1 MQYETLIVERI
12 GNIGKITINRP
23 DKLNAMN
30 RKVREELDQAFAEF
44 AQDSNVA
51 VVVVT
56 GAGEK
61 AFVAGADINEFKD
74 KKASQ
79 MYEDFRPDKVF
90 YELARFQ
97 KPVIAM
103 INGYALGGGCELA
116 MTCDIR
122 IASEKAKLG
131 QPEIKLGII
140 PGWGGTQRL
149 PRLIGEG
156 RAMWMILSGEMIDAK
171 TALEWGLVDFVVK
184 PEELDEFTMNLA
196 NKIAKMSPLTL
207 KIAKEAV
214 KAAANLSLKEGLEL
228 ESRLFALTFS
238 TEDKEEGVAAFLE
251 KRKPEFKGR

>member
-1 MQYETLIVERI
+1 MQYESLIVEKI
-12 GNIGKITINRP
+12 GKVGKITINRP

-30 RKVREELDQAFAEF
+30 KTVREELNQAFEMF
-44 AQDSNVA
+44 ARDTDIS

-61 AFVAGADINEFKD
+61 AFVAGADINEFKE
-74 KKASQ
+74 KNAVQ
-79 MYEDFRPDKVF
+79 MYEEFRPDKVF
-90 YELARFQ
+90 YELTRFQ

-103 INGYALGGGCELA
+103 INGYALGGGCEFA
-116 MTCDIR
+116 MACDIR
-122 IASEKAKLG
+122 IASENAKLG

-149 PRLIGEG
+149 PRLVGEG
-156 RAMWMILSGEMIDAK
+156 RAMWMVLTGEMIDAK

-184 PEELDEFTMNLA
+184 PEELEEFTMKLA
-196 NKIAKMSPLTL
+196 NKIAEMSPLTL

-214 KAAANLSLKEGLEL
+214 RAASNLSLKEGLEL

-238 TEDKEEGVAAFLE
+238 TEDKEEGVSAFLG